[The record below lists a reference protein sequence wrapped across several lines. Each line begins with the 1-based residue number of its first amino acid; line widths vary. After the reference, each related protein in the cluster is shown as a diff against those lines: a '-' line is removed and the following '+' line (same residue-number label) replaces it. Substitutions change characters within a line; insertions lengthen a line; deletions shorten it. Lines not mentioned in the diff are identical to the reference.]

1 MNRIHTSYYS
11 LALIVLAQNLTLFK
25 TMKILVNCINLL
37 GGAEGAGGAGSY
49 IYSLIVELAKL
60 ETVRVL
66 VKVDNLGRFQKIN
79 DLQVIPLIDN
89 NIKLIHENLSWAD
102 IYFCPLNELVPQY
115 IDSRVPVVSTILDLQ
130 HEVYPHYF
138 KSGVYEG
145 RRVHYG
151 YAIARA
157 NGILTISNNE
167 KTLIQKIYNKKD
179 VYVTYLSGYLADQFS
194 TEEAQTKLEQNQL
207 ELSQSPYI
215 IYPAIPWRHKNHHRL
230 IEALWMLKRERKEFK
245 DLKLILTGAEH
256 SLSSSSLQHLINAL
270 QMQDSIEIK
279 GFVSDLDLATLIKN
293 AKLMVFPSLYE
304 GFGIPIIDA
313 MKLGTPVLTTY
324 CAAISEVSGEAVVY
338 MQNPLNSKQIANDL
352 YSLLIN
358 SEKLDY
364 LSQSGKVKSEFYSS
378 EKTAKSTL
386 SAFQDILE
394 KHKNQPKLDY
404 INVNAVPQYRHISKQ
419 AKLSLI
425 LDCSNWINSEKDTE
439 RLGLCIDEIL
449 SCYNNDFKI
458 IPILSNQSKLK
469 SSDSSI
475 LPVYYLQENESYFN
489 NLLDYIF
496 DSVVETEYVIY
507 SSMDKFLSFYKKL
520 NISEALTILD
530 TFNNFI
536 AVQFT
541 QEVTYPTD
549 ISPLSGIKLLQ
560 KYDQHKHRRLEFFEL
575 TLLRANSQ
583 NKDNHLGQFKFLSN
597 FLSQS
602 YYLKYPIR

>member
-1 MNRIHTSYYS
+1 
-11 LALIVLAQNLTLFK
+11 
-25 TMKILVNCINLL
+25 MKILVNCINLL

-60 ETVRVL
+60 ETVRIL
-66 VKVDNLGRFQKIN
+66 VRIDNLGRFKKIN
-79 DLQVIPLIDN
+79 NLQVIPLVDN
-89 NIKLIHENLSWAD
+89 NIELIHENLSWAD

-115 IDSRVPVVSTILDLQ
+115 IDSRVPFVSTILDLQ

-138 KSGVYEG
+138 KSGVYES
-145 RRVHYG
+145 RRSHYG

-167 KTLIQKIYNKKD
+167 KSLIQKIYNKQD

-194 TEEAQTKLEQNQL
+194 TDEEQTKLYQNQL
-207 ELSQSPYI
+207 ELPQSPYI

-230 IEALWMLKRERKEFK
+230 IEAIWILKQEREEFK
-245 DLKLILTGAEH
+245 DLKLVLTGAQH
-256 SLSSSSLQHLINAL
+256 SLSSSSLQNLINAL
-270 QMQDSIEIK
+270 QMQDSIEMK
-279 GFVSDLDLATLIKN
+279 GFVTDLDLATLIKN

-313 MKLGTPVLTTY
+313 MKLGTSVLTTS
-324 CAAISEVSGEAVVY
+324 CAAISEVSGESVAY
-338 MQNPLNSKQIANDL
+338 MQNPLDSKQIANDL

-358 SEKLDY
+358 NEKIDY

-394 KHKNQPKLDY
+394 KHKNQSKLDY
-404 INVNAVPQYRHISKQ
+404 INVNAVPQYSHISKQ
-419 AKLSLI
+419 PKLSLI
-425 LDCSNWINSEKDTE
+425 LDCINWTNSEQHNEK
-439 RLGLCIDEIL
+439 LGYYIDEIL
-449 SCYNNDFKI
+449 NYYNNDFKI
-458 IPILSNQSKLK
+458 IPILSNQSQLK
-469 SSDSSI
+469 FSDSSI
-475 LPVYYLQENESYFN
+475 LPVYCLQEDESYFN

-496 DSVVETEYVIY
+496 DSVLETEYIIY
-507 SSMDKFLSFYKKL
+507 SSMDKFLNFYKNL
-520 NISEALTILD
+520 DVSEALTILD
-530 TFNNFI
+530 TFNNFV

-541 QEVTYPTD
+541 QEVAYPTE
-549 ISPLSGIKLLQ
+549 ISPLSGIELLQ
-560 KYDQHKHRRLEFFEL
+560 QYDQHKNKRLEFFEL
-575 TLLRANSQ
+575 ILLRANSQ

-602 YYLKYPIR
+602 YYLKYPIC

>member
-1 MNRIHTSYYS
+1 
-11 LALIVLAQNLTLFK
+11 
-25 TMKILVNCINLL
+25 MKILINCINLL
-37 GGAEGAGGAGSY
+37 SGSQGAGGAGSY
-49 IYSLIVELAKL
+49 VYSLILELAKL
-60 ETVRVL
+60 ETVRIL
-66 VKVDNLGRFQKIN
+66 VKPNNFLKFSKVKN
-79 DLQVIPLIDN
+79 LQVIPLIDN
-89 NIKLIHENLSWAD
+89 NIEVVHENLSWAD

-138 KSGVYEG
+138 KDGVYEG

-167 KTLIQKIYNKKD
+167 KSLIQKIYNKQD

-194 TEEAQTKLEQNQL
+194 TDEEKNKLEQNQL
-207 ELSQSPYI
+207 ELPQSPYI

-230 IEALWMLKRERKEFK
+230 IEALWMLKQERKEFK
-245 DLKLILTGAEH
+245 ELKLVLTGAEH

-270 QMQDSIEIK
+270 QIQDSIEMK

-313 MKLGTPVLTTY
+313 MKLGTPVLTTSF
-324 CAAISEVSGEAVVY
+324 AAIPEVSGEAVAY
-338 MQNPLNSKQIANDL
+338 IQNPLDSKQVSSDL
-352 YSLLIN
+352 CSLLIN

-364 LSQSGKVKSEFYSS
+364 LSQEGKVKSKSYSS

-404 INVNAVPQYRHISKQ
+404 INVNAVSQYRHINKQ
-419 AKLSLI
+419 PKLSII
-425 LDCSNWINSEKDTE
+425 LDCINCTNSEKHSE
-439 RLGLCIDEIL
+439 KLGHHIDEIL
-449 SCYNNDFKI
+449 SYHNNDFKI
-458 IPILSNQSKLK
+458 IPILSNQSQLK
-469 SSDSSI
+469 PSGNSI

-496 DSVVETEYVIY
+496 DSVLETEYVIY
-507 SSMDKFLSFYKKL
+507 SSIDKFLNFYQNL
-520 NISEALTILD
+520 DVTEALTILD

-541 QEVTYPTD
+541 QEVAYPTK
-549 ISPLSGIKLLQ
+549 ISPLSGIELLQ
-560 KYDQHKHRRLEFFEL
+560 KYDQHKNKRLEFFEL
-575 TLLRANSQ
+575 MLLRASHQ
-583 NKDNHLGQFKFLSN
+583 NRDNHLGQFKFLSN
-597 FLSQS
+597 FLSQNH
-602 YYLKYPIR
+602 YLKYPIR